1 MTGAVDRETWNKLQ
15 EIYKKTLNK
24 LPEKYKKYEDE
35 IYPGRFLSLG
45 MSRDDVEVLQ
55 NYLLKIC
62 EKSYD
67 IPEVKLTGIFD
78 KLTEITEKSIKV
90 LEKGFVHEVNG
101 IVGPKTWQK
110 TVELTKKWQSK
121 VNRNMSLT

>member
-1 MTGAVDRETWNKLQ
+1 
-15 EIYKKTLNK
+15 
-24 LPEKYKKYEDE
+24 
-35 IYPGRFLSLG
+35 

-78 KLTEITEKSIKV
+78 KLTEKSIKV

-101 IVGPKTWQK
+101 IVGPKRG
-110 TVELTKKWQSK
+110 KK
-121 VNRNMSLT
+121 L